1 MEGTAQVTETLLDE
15 MLGELG
21 STSDAVADTLR
32 RAGFKGPRQ
41 EMTNCPVA
49 KFVSDQI
56 AKRVPSVQVVV
67 SVSADTVIITRPSST
82 DGEYGDYL
90 TSTEMP
96 DPVAEFIQRFDSSI
110 YSDLIEE
117 DLQSESK

>member
-49 KFVSDQI
+49 K
-56 AKRVPSVQVVV
+56 VVV